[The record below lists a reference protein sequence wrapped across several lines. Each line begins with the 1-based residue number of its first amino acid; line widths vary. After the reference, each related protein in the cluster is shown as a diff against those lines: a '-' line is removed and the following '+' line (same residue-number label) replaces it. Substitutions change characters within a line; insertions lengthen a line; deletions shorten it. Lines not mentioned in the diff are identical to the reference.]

1 MDPSEFQLPN
11 IECMTR
17 HSRSLSL
24 HTSRRLLLSRYI
36 RPCKITLVNMASES
50 GPTHI
55 AEELLNR
62 AHPPDTASTI
72 FREKVKQRPLLLR
85 PSSPDPNRDAR
96 SKRQYERHQKQK
108 AQRKSKK
115 PKPLSAKQKRKLCL
129 YDIPK
134 SQQKYEIYEPLH
146 QLWCEYMR
154 EILGLK
160 GKDDEKGRTWVDA
173 AVVGPVLV
181 SADYHGAEIEVVRSK
196 CESLVGLKGIV
207 VKDGKF
213 AFEIVTKRNVL
224 KCLPKR
230 GSVFRFE
237 VPFEEKENSEQREGS
252 DSQPLRRPFVFDIYG
267 KQFEARASDRA
278 NRKFR
283 WHYNPEL

>member
-1 MDPSEFQLPN
+1 
-11 IECMTR
+11 
-17 HSRSLSL
+17 
-24 HTSRRLLLSRYI
+24 
-36 RPCKITLVNMASES
+36 MASAPES
-50 GPTHI
+50 THI
-55 AEELLNR
+55 AQELLAR
-62 AHPPDTASTI
+62 AHPPDTAATI

-96 SKRQYERHQKQK
+96 SKRQYQRHQKEK

-129 YDIPK
+129 YEIPK
-134 SQQKYEIYEPLH
+134 SQQKYAIYEPLH
-146 QLWCEYMR
+146 RLWCGYMR

-160 GKDDEKGRTWVDA
+160 TKGEEGEREWVEA
-173 AVVGPVLV
+173 AQAGPVLV

-213 AFEIVTKRNVL
+213 AFEIVTRKDQL

-237 VPFEEKENSEQREGS
+237 VPFERGEEREEGAGEGKQS
-252 DSQPLRRPFVFDIYG
+252 DGEAAKTPLVFDIYG
-267 KQFEARASDRA
+267 NQFEARAPDRA

-283 WHYNPEL
+283 WHYDPDL

>member
-1 MDPSEFQLPN
+1 
-11 IECMTR
+11 
-17 HSRSLSL
+17 
-24 HTSRRLLLSRYI
+24 
-36 RPCKITLVNMASES
+36 MAPEPES
-50 GPTHI
+50 THI
-55 AEELLNR
+55 AEELLDR
-62 AHPPDTASTI
+62 AHPSDTANTI

-134 SQQKYEIYEPLH
+134 SQQKYAIYEPLH
-146 QLWCEYMR
+146 ELWCGYMR
-154 EILGLK
+154 EVLGLK
-160 GKDDEKGRTWVDA
+160 RTDDENGRTWVDA
-173 AVVGPVLV
+173 AAVGPVLV

-213 AFEIVTKRNVL
+213 AFEIVTRKDVF

-237 VPFEEKENSEQREGS
+237 VPFEERKDSEQREGA
-252 DSQPLRRPFVFDIYG
+252 DSQPLRIPLVFNLYG
-267 KQFEARASDRA
+267 NQFEARASDRA

-283 WHYNPEL
+283 WHYDPDL